1 MFRLATRINRKPAPT
16 GSTRTGS
23 FARRITI
30 NVLEW
35 KEENERVLENRRI
48 SNEWKEG
55 ECTQRRTYTYTHPT
69 LDPSSRIILEL
80 VSVHLI
86 YSAETG
92 EQAAAIFVIPQSF
105 TVFGICKIRGF
116 ALYEMSETIST
127 SEKGFSGA
135 RVCSRECGQ
144 TIWL

>member
-1 MFRLATRINRKPAPT
+1 MERRRMHTATNIHTLDPRPIQSDN
-16 GSTRTGS
+16 TRTG
-23 FARRITI
+23 F
-30 NVLEW
+30 
-35 KEENERVLENRRI
+35 
-48 SNEWKEG
+48 
-55 ECTQRRTYTYTHPT
+55 CT
-69 LDPSSRIILEL
+69 
-80 VSVHLI
+80 LI

-116 ALYEMSETIST
+116 ALYETSETIST